1 MPILTLM
8 KPLILLVAL
17 AVILRLLPALV
28 RARDE
33 REVQILSRAA
43 LHTLLVTAVAASL
56 CGVRNLLER
65 DAPAWSFGPFE
76 VLTWLAACFA
86 VELLFWRRRY
96 GG

>member
-1 MPILTLM
+1 MPILTLI
-8 KPLILLVAL
+8 KPLILAL
-17 AVILRLLPALV
+17 ALVLILRLLPALV

-43 LHTLLVTAVAASL
+43 LHTLLVTAVAAAL
-56 CGVRNLLER
+56 CAVRNLLER
-65 DAPAWSFGPFE
+65 DAPAWTFGPFG

-86 VELLFWRRRY
+86 GELLFWRRRY